1 MNIKKAL
8 AFRILIAGEE
18 VSGGFCGIGAKP
30 EGKLPNDTEIA
41 LQLPEAAIARGVS
54 ASILIYH
61 LDTRQW
67 CMVYDA
73 FGKTIY
79 ATDTIREIG
88 EVYDLEEMN
97 VVYHDVP
104 IPCSILI
111 LGESTHEEAE
121 AVYGQPLSKRRHYY
135 EVMAD

>member
-1 MNIKKAL
+1 MSAL
-8 AFRILIAGEE
+8 PSEIDDR
-18 VSGGFCGIGAKP
+18 SGPSVRAPEFQCIVDLETAQVWAK
-30 EGKLPNDTEIA
+30 NA
-41 LQLPEAAIARGVS
+41 EAAIARGVS

-79 ATDTIREIG
+79 ATATKREIG

-121 AVYGQPLSKRRHYY
+121 AVYGRPLSKRRHYY

>member
-1 MNIKKAL
+1 MSAL
-8 AFRILIAGEE
+8 FSEMDE
-18 VSGGFCGIGAKP
+18 SSGASVR
-30 EGKLPNDTEIA
+30 A
-41 LQLPEAAIARGVS
+41 LEFECVVDITAAQEMAERAEAAIARGVPT
-54 ASILIYH
+54 AILINR
-61 LDTRQW
+61 LNTRQW

-73 FGKTIY
+73 LGKTIY

>member
-1 MNIKKAL
+1 MSAL
-8 AFRILIAGEE
+8 PSKIDDNSAPSVRAPEFQCIVDLETAQ
-18 VSGGFCGIGAKP
+18 VWAK
-30 EGKLPNDTEIA
+30 NA
-41 LQLPEAAIARGVS
+41 EAAIARGVS

-104 IPCSILI
+104 TPCSILI

-121 AVYGQPLSKRRHYY
+121 AVYAQPLSKRRHYY